1 MIRFES
7 EITVLQDNTLDTS
20 HPPWSIELQ
29 GEVCGMP
36 NLHRGT
42 DLKTIYFSVYTRH
55 QARHRLLH
63 PRIGAPMHAHTPL
76 TKRGTDRDM
85 YTYAYSIYI

>member
-42 DLKTIYFSVYTRH
+42 DLKTIYIF
-55 QARHRLLH
+55 LC
-63 PRIGAPMHAHTPL
+63 IHA
-76 TKRGTDRDM
+76 TKRGTDC
-85 YTYAYSIYI
+85 YIRVYVSVPRCTHTHHFPSEAPIAINIHMAI